1 VSSRHTCAINSSG
14 NGKSGTYGGM
24 KYQTGLSRCPPVRVT
39 TIMVKVSSPSS
50 PSFRRAHHLILID
63 FPPPDHGLRSSFIFH
78 ANFMDGG
85 TPDEING
92 VFLDESLLMILYNR
106 LEAIVSERH
115 GNFS

>member
-1 VSSRHTCAINSSG
+1 
-14 NGKSGTYGGM
+14 
-24 KYQTGLSRCPPVRVT
+24 
-39 TIMVKVSSPSS
+39 MVKVSSPSS

>member
-1 VSSRHTCAINSSG
+1 MVDEIDEISKRAVTVPTCPRDYDHGEGFASLFPFLLAPLSS
-14 NGKSGTYGGM
+14 
-24 KYQTGLSRCPPVRVT
+24 
-39 TIMVKVSSPSS
+39 
-50 PSFRRAHHLILID
+50 D
-63 FPPPDHGLRSSFIFH
+63 FDRLPPPDHGLRSSFIFH

-92 VFLDESLLMILYNR
+92 VFLDESLLTILYNR